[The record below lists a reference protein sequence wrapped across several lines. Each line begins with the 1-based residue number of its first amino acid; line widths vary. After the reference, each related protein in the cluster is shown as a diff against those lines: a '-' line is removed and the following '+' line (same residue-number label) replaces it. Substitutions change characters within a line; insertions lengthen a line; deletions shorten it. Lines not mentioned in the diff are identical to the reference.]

1 MTAHGD
7 HSGGWSDDRSGGHRQ
22 GWSGSQRRGGP
33 EQGNGRHDRHGSH
46 GDHSARSG
54 ERGHRTPVRH
64 GSRRRADGAEAHG
77 ADGRRGGGRRDRRAP
92 YRQDQRHG
100 RSRDPKVDDARL
112 IGLQALTKVRED
124 DAYANLV
131 LPGLLERAG
140 LDRRDAGFAT
150 ALTYG
155 ALRLRGRY
163 DAVIAHCSDRPASRM
178 DAVVLDVLR
187 LGAHQLLGMRVPS
200 HAAVSATVDL
210 AAHAAGLGAAT
221 FVNAVLRRVS
231 KRDLDAWLAV
241 LRAEAPDRT
250 TALAAVESHPV
261 WVVRAMRQALL
272 ANDRPEDELE
282 ALLRADNAEPRVVL
296 CARPGLISPES
307 LAGEAEAAAHQEPRP
322 GEVSPCAVVLA
333 GGDPGRI
340 RAVRDSRAGVEDEGS
355 QLVALM
361 LSEAPVEGRDERWLD
376 MCAGPGGKAALLG
389 ARAAQRGARLVAN
402 EVAPHRAQ
410 LVEASV
416 RALPPDA
423 VEIRCG
429 DGRSLGRVEPG
440 RYDRVLVDAPCT
452 GLGSLRRRPEAR
464 WRRSPK
470 DVTELAALQR
480 ELLAGALAAVRPG
493 GVVAYATCSPHVLE
507 TVYVVRDV
515 IKRIHRD
522 GGRVEVLHAGDAAAR
537 TAPRPP
543 AGADREMLQLWP
555 HADDTD
561 AMFCALL
568 RREA

>member
-1 MTAHGD
+1 MTAHGGRA
-7 HSGGWSDDRSGGHRQ
+7 GGWSDDRPDGHRRGRPGAQHRDRGPERGRAHHGGHRAQ
-22 GWSGSQRRGGP
+22 GDGRDRRVP
-33 EQGNGRHDRHGSH
+33 LRHG
-46 GDHSARSG
+46 D
-54 ERGHRTPVRH
+54 
-64 GSRRRADGAEAHG
+64 RRRADGAGTHG
-77 ADGRRGGGRRDRRAP
+77 ADGRDGGRRDRRSSC
-92 YRQDQRHG
+92 RRDRRRG
-100 RSRDPKVDDARL
+100 GSRDPRVDDARL
-112 IGLQALTKVRED
+112 ISLQALTKVRED

-131 LPGLLERAG
+131 LPGLLEGAG
-140 LDRRDAGFAT
+140 LGRRDAGFAT

-155 ALRLRGRY
+155 ALRLQGRY
-163 DAVIAHCSDRPASRM
+163 DAVIARCSDRPLSRM

-200 HAAVSATVDL
+200 HAAVSTTVDL
-210 AAHAAGLGAAT
+210 AVYAAGRSAAT

-231 KRDLDAWLAV
+231 ERDLDAWLAV
-241 LRAEAPDRT
+241 LRAEAPDRAA
-250 TALAAVESHPV
+250 ALAAVESHPV

-272 ANDRPEDELE
+272 ANGRSEDELE
-282 ALLRADNAEPRVVL
+282 ALLRADNAEPEVVL
-296 CARPGLISPES
+296 CARPGLIAPEC
-307 LAGEAEAAAHQEPRP
+307 LAGEAGAATRQEPRP
-322 GEVSPCAVVLA
+322 GDVSPCAVVLP

-361 LSEAPVEGRDERWLD
+361 LADAPLEGRDERWLD
-376 MCAGPGGKAALLG
+376 LCAGPGGKAALLG
-389 ARAAQRGARLVAN
+389 ACAAERGARLTAN
-402 EVAPHRAQ
+402 EIAPHRAR

-423 VEIRCG
+423 VEVRCG
-429 DGRSLGRVEPG
+429 DGRSLGRDEPD

-464 WRRSPK
+464 WRRSPR

-480 ELLAGALAAVRPG
+480 ELLAGALTAVRPG

-507 TVYVVRDV
+507 TEYVVRDV
-515 IKRIHRD
+515 LKRIHRD
-522 GGRVEVLHAGDAAAR
+522 GGRVEVLHAGDTAAR
-537 TAPRPP
+537 IAPRPP
-543 AGADREMLQLWP
+543 AGADRETLQLWP

-568 RREA
+568 RRDV

>member
-1 MTAHGD
+1 MTAHGGRA
-7 HSGGWSDDRSGGHRQ
+7 GGWSDDRPDGHRRGRPGAQHRDRGPERERAHHGGHRAQ
-22 GWSGSQRRGGP
+22 GDGRDRRVP
-33 EQGNGRHDRHGSH
+33 LRHG
-46 GDHSARSG
+46 D
-54 ERGHRTPVRH
+54 
-64 GSRRRADGAEAHG
+64 RRRADGAGTHG
-77 ADGRRGGGRRDRRAP
+77 ADGRDGGRRDRRSSC
-92 YRQDQRHG
+92 RRDRRRG
-100 RSRDPKVDDARL
+100 GSRDPRVDDARL
-112 IGLQALTKVRED
+112 ISLQALTKVRED

-131 LPGLLERAG
+131 LPGLLEGAG
-140 LDRRDAGFAT
+140 LGRRDAGFAT

-155 ALRLRGRY
+155 ALRLQGRY
-163 DAVIAHCSDRPASRM
+163 DAVIARCSDRPLSRM

-200 HAAVSATVDL
+200 HAAVSTTVDL
-210 AAHAAGLGAAT
+210 AAYAAGRSAAT

-231 KRDLDAWLAV
+231 ERDLDAWLAV
-241 LRAEAPDRT
+241 LRAEAPDRAA
-250 TALAAVESHPV
+250 ALAAVESHPV

-282 ALLRADNAEPRVVL
+282 ALLRADNTEPRVVL

-568 RREA
+568 RREV

>member
-1 MTAHGD
+1 MAGRPGYRGGAGHHDRRFSRHRDDRRGD
-7 HSGGWSDDRSGGHRQ
+7 H
-22 GWSGSQRRGGP
+22 
-33 EQGNGRHDRHGSH
+33 HG
-46 GDHSARSG
+46 
-54 ERGHRTPVRH
+54 
-64 GSRRRADGAEAHG
+64 
-77 ADGRRGGGRRDRRAP
+77 
-92 YRQDQRHG
+92 
-100 RSRDPKVDDARL
+100 DARL
-112 IGLQALTKVRED
+112 ISLQVLTKVRDD

-131 LPGLLERAG
+131 LPGLLEEAG
-140 LDRRDAGFAT
+140 LSRRDAGFAT

-163 DAVIAHCSDRPASRM
+163 DAIVAHCVDRPLSRV
-178 DAVVLDVLR
+178 DGVVLDLLR

-210 AAHAAGLGAAT
+210 AVHSAGRGAAT

-231 KRDLDAWLAV
+231 ERDLDAWLAV
-241 LRAEAPDRT
+241 LRAEAPDAAS
-250 TALAAVESHPV
+250 ALAAVESHPRWMV
-261 WVVRAMRQALL
+261 KAMRQALL
-272 ANDRPEDELE
+272 ASGRSEEELE
-282 ALLRADNAEPRVVL
+282 ALLRADNTEPEVVL
-296 CARPGLISPES
+296 CARPGLVAPER
-307 LAGEAEAAAHQEPRP
+307 LAEEARAVAHQEPRP
-322 GEVSPCAVVLA
+322 GDVSPCAVVLT

-340 RAVRDSRAGVEDEGS
+340 RAVRDSRAGVEDEAS

-361 LSEAPVEGRDERWLD
+361 LADAPLEGRDERWLD
-376 MCAGPGGKAALLG
+376 LCAGPGGKAALLG

-568 RREA
+568 RREV